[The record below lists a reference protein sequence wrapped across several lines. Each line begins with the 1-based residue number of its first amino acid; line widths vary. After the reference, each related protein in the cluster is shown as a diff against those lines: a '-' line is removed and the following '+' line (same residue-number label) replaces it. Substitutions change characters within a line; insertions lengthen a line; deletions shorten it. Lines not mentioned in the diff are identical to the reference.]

1 MKTILFGKRNMY
13 SWLLWIFVCV
23 LPMGT
28 LTSCGDDDDD
38 DLNVSM
44 EQLQGTW
51 VFDKGVTKTMGQTVT
66 IDRNQLHQIGSQMG
80 VSFWDETLNFSGNK
94 VNGIEYEV
102 KGKQFHFTSTEYE
115 DLPCTI
121 TTLTESKLVFHYDM
135 KEMTGIDCTVD
146 LEYKKQ

>member
-1 MKTILFGKRNMY
+1 M
-13 SWLLWIFVCV
+13 SV
-23 LPMGT
+23 
-28 LTSCGDDDDD
+28 
-38 DLNVSM
+38 

-51 VFDKGVTKTMGQTVT
+51 VFEKGVTNTMGQTVT

-80 VSFWDETLNFSGNK
+80 VSFWDETLTFSGNK

-102 KGKQFHFTSTEYE
+102 KGDKFSFTGTDYG

-121 TTLTESKLVFHYDM
+121 STLTESKLVFHYDM
-135 KEMTGIDCTVD
+135 KELTGIECTVD

>member
-1 MKTILFGKRNMY
+1 MKTILLEKSNMCF
-13 SWLLWIFVCV
+13 WLIWVFLFVIPV
-23 LPMGT
+23 GI
-28 LTSCGDDDDD
+28 LTACGDDDDD
-38 DLNVSM
+38 VNVSV

-51 VFDKGVTKTMGQTVT
+51 VFEKGVTNTMGQTVT

-80 VSFWDETLNFSGNK
+80 VSFWDETLTFSGNK

-102 KGKQFHFTSTEYE
+102 KGDEFSFTGTEYG

-121 TTLTESKLVFHYDM
+121 STLTESKLVFHYDM
-135 KEMTGIDCTVD
+135 KELTGIECTVD

>member
-1 MKTILFGKRNMY
+1 MRTTTFRKGNMY
-13 SWLLWIFVCV
+13 SWLFWIFVCV
-23 LPMGT
+23 IPMGT

-51 VFDKGVTKTMGQTVT
+51 VFEKGVTKTMGQTVT
-66 IDRNQLHQIGSQMG
+66 IDRNQLHEIGSQMG
-80 VSFWDETLNFSGNK
+80 VSFWDEILNFSGSK

-102 KGKQFHFTSTEYE
+102 KGNQFHFKGTEYA
-115 DLPCTI
+115 DMPCI
-121 TTLTESKLVFHYDM
+121 ISTLTDDKLVFHYDM

>member
-1 MKTILFGKRNMY
+1 MKTILLGKSSVC
-13 SWLLWIFVCV
+13 SWLIWVFLCV
-23 LPMGT
+23 ISVGA

-38 DLNVSM
+38 VNVSV

-51 VFDKGVTKTMGQTVT
+51 VFEKGVTNTMGQTVT

-80 VSFWDETLNFSGNK
+80 VSFWDETLTFSGNK

-102 KGKQFHFTSTEYE
+102 KGDKFSFTGTEYG

-121 TTLTESKLVFHYDM
+121 PTLTESKLVFHYDI
-135 KEMTGIDCTVD
+135 KE
-146 LEYKKQ
+146 